1 MKNLVIALLW
11 LVTLGQEI
19 AQQNNGQNAIAGY
32 IRSSLETDSPG
43 QRPAMMGT
51 ELYSSVV
58 IHRFYSERGFQ
69 AAWVKDSKLTEIA
82 YEMRYEIGQSKFD
95 GLNPA
100 DYHFAALNDLFSKF
114 ETAKKQGKTL
124 TESELAAADLLLT
137 DAFIMLGS
145 HLSLGKVN
153 PENLQTTWN
162 IQRTTPELAL
172 DKRLEEALNGQSI
185 RKNLQELYPNFLI
198 YRKMREGLRELYDD
212 MERFNKRPFAQWKPL
227 KTDKSIKPDESDPMM
242 SEIRKR
248 LYFWGYV
255 DAYETAE
262 DKIYDA
268 ELVQGIK
275 KLQRRH
281 GMEPD
286 GVIGQGTIMALNQTP
301 DKLIGTAG
309 VNLERLRWLP
319 DTLKD
324 SELILVNTANF
335 QLDFLHNRDT
345 VFTSK
350 VIVGKSYH
358 ATPQFSAMMSYIVFS
373 PTWTV
378 PASITRSEI
387 IPAVKKNPNYLASKN
402 MKLLNAS
409 GGVVDPSSIDWS
421 KVNAKTFPYTVRQ
434 EPGESN
440 SLGLAKFMFPN
451 KHSVYIHDTPSRS
464 LFAREDR
471 ALSHGC
477 IRIQRPFDFAKFLL
491 SHDESWTDDRIRDA
505 MRQTKE
511 VTVTLNRKI
520 PVAIIY
526 MTYWANGGGEMFF
539 RADIYGRDAEIA
551 KALKESKGVKSGI

>member
-1 MKNLVIALLW
+1 MKNLFFTLACLII
-11 LVTLGQEI
+11 LGQAF
-19 AQQNNGQNAIAGY
+19 AQQSNGENGISAF
-32 IRSSLETDSPG
+32 IRSSLETSSPD
-43 QRPAMMGT
+43 QRPAAMGT

-58 IHRFYSERGFQ
+58 IHRFYGERSFQ
-69 AAWVKDSKLTEIA
+69 PAWIRDGRIPEIA

-95 GLNPA
+95 GLNPS
-100 DYHFAALNDLFSKF
+100 DYHFEVLNEYFSKF
-114 ETAKKQGKTL
+114 EAAKKQGKSL
-124 TESELAAADLLLT
+124 SNPELAAVDVLLT

-145 HLSLGKVN
+145 HLSLGKLD
-153 PENLQTTWN
+153 PENLKTDWN
-162 IQRTTPELAL
+162 IQRNATELSL
-172 DKRLEEALNGQSI
+172 DVRLNEALGGVGI
-185 RKNLQELYPNFLI
+185 RKTLQTLYPSFVI
-198 YRKMREGLRELYDD
+198 YRKMRDGLRELYDD
-212 MERFNKRPFAQWKPL
+212 IERFEKRPFAQWKPL
-227 KTDKSIKPDESDPMM
+227 NTEKSIKPDESSPMM
-242 SEIRKR
+242 PEIRKR

-255 DAYETAE
+255 DAYETVE
-262 DKIYDA
+262 DKVYDA
-268 ELVQGIK
+268 ELAEGIK

-286 GVIGQGTIMALNQTP
+286 GVIGQGTIQALNQTP
-301 DKLIGTAG
+301 EMLIRTAA

-358 ATPQFSAMMSYIVFS
+358 ATPQFSAEMSYIVFS

-378 PASITRSEI
+378 PTSITRTEI
-387 IPAVKKNPNYLASKN
+387 IPAVKKNRNYLASKN
-402 MKLLNAS
+402 MKLLNSS
-409 GGVVDPSSIDWS
+409 GGVVDPASIDWA
-421 KVNAKTFPYTVRQ
+421 KVNPKTFPYTVRQ

-440 SLGLAKFMFPN
+440 ALGLAKFMFPN

-464 LFAREDR
+464 LFEREDR

-491 SHDESWTDDRIRDA
+491 SHDPTWTDERIQQS
-505 MRQTKE
+505 MRQSKE
-511 VTVTLNRKI
+511 VTVKLNRKI

-539 RADIYGRDAEIA
+539 RKDIYGRDAEIA
-551 KALKESKGVKSGI
+551 KALKESKGIKSGI

>member
-1 MKNLVIALLW
+1 MKNLFLSLAWLL
-11 LVTLGQEI
+11 LFGQAF
-19 AQQNNGQNAIAGY
+19 AQQSNGQNGIAGF
-32 IRSSLETDSPG
+32 IRSSLETYSPE
-43 QRPAMMGT
+43 QRPAVMGT
-51 ELYSSVV
+51 ELYSTVV
-58 IHRFYSERGFQ
+58 IHRFYGERNFQ
-69 AAWVKDSKLTEIA
+69 PAWIKDGKIPELA

-95 GLNPA
+95 GLNPV
-100 DYHFAALNDLFSKF
+100 DYHFAALNDYFSRF
-114 ETAKKQGKTL
+114 EAAKKQGKTL
-124 TESELAAADLLLT
+124 PENELAAVDVLLT
-137 DAFIMLGS
+137 DAFIMMGS
-145 HLSLGKVN
+145 HLSLGKVD
-153 PENLQTTWN
+153 PENLKTSWN
-162 IQRTTPELAL
+162 IQRNAPELVL
-172 DKRLEEALNGQSI
+172 DRRLEEALNGSGI
-185 RKNLQELYPNFLI
+185 RKSLQALYPSFVI

-212 MERFNKRPFAQWKPL
+212 MERFEKRPFAQWKPL
-227 KTDKSIKPDESDPMM
+227 KTDKSIKPDESNPMM
-242 SEIRKR
+242 PEIRKR

-255 DAYETAE
+255 DAYETVE
-262 DKIYDA
+262 DKVYDA
-268 ELVQGIK
+268 ELVVGIK

-286 GVIGQGTIMALNQTP
+286 GVIGQGTIQALNQTP
-301 DKLIGTAG
+301 EMLIRTAA

-319 DTLKD
+319 DTIKD

-358 ATPQFSAMMSYIVFS
+358 ATPQFSAEMSYIVFS

-378 PASITRSEI
+378 PTSITRTEI
-387 IPAVKKNPNYLASKN
+387 IPAVKKNRNYLASKN
-402 MKLLNAS
+402 MKLLNSS
-409 GGVVDPSSIDWS
+409 GGIVDPASIDWA
-421 KVNAKTFPYTVRQ
+421 KVNPKTFPYTVRQ

-464 LFAREDR
+464 LFEREDR

-491 SHDESWTDDRIRDA
+491 SHDPTWTDERIRQA
-505 MRQTKE
+505 MRQPKE

-539 RADIYGRDAEIA
+539 RSDIYGRDAEIA
-551 KALKESKGVKSGI
+551 KALKESKGIKSGI

>member
-1 MKNLVIALLW
+1 MKHLFLSFAWLL
-11 LVTLGQEI
+11 LFGQAF
-19 AQQNNGQNAIAGY
+19 AQQSNGQNGIAGY
-32 IRSSLETDSPG
+32 IRSSLETYSPE
-43 QRPAMMGT
+43 QRPAVMGT
-51 ELYSSVV
+51 ELYSTVV
-58 IHRFYSERGFQ
+58 IHRFYGERNFQ
-69 AAWVKDSKLTEIA
+69 PAWIKDGKIPELA

-95 GLNPA
+95 GLNPV
-100 DYHFAALNDLFSKF
+100 DYHFAALNDYFSRF
-114 ETAKKQGKTL
+114 EAAKKQGKTL
-124 TESELAAADLLLT
+124 PENELAAVDVLLT
-137 DAFIMLGS
+137 DAFIMMGS
-145 HLSLGKVN
+145 HLSLGKVD
-153 PENLQTTWN
+153 PENLKTSWN
-162 IQRTTPELAL
+162 IQRNAPELVL
-172 DKRLEEALNGQSI
+172 DRRLEEALNGGGI
-185 RKNLQELYPNFLI
+185 RKSLQALYPSFVI

-212 MERFNKRPFAQWKPL
+212 MDRFEKRPFAQWKPL
-227 KTDKSIKPDESDPMM
+227 KTDKSIKPDESNPMM
-242 SEIRKR
+242 PEIRKR

-255 DAYETAE
+255 DAYETVE
-262 DKIYDA
+262 DKVYDA
-268 ELVQGIK
+268 ELVVGIK

-286 GVIGQGTIMALNQTP
+286 GVIGQGTIQALNQTP
-301 DKLIGTAG
+301 EMLIRTAA

-319 DTLKD
+319 DTIKD

-358 ATPQFSAMMSYIVFS
+358 ATPQFSAEMSYIVFS

-378 PASITRSEI
+378 PTSITRTEI
-387 IPAVKKNPNYLASKN
+387 IPAVKKNRNYLASKN
-402 MKLLNAS
+402 MKLLNSS
-409 GGVVDPSSIDWS
+409 GGIVDPASIDWA
-421 KVNAKTFPYTVRQ
+421 KVNPKTFPYTVRQ

-464 LFAREDR
+464 LFEREDR

-491 SHDESWTDDRIRDA
+491 SHDPTWTDERIRQA
-505 MRQTKE
+505 MRQPKE

-539 RADIYGRDAEIA
+539 RSDIYGRDAEIA
-551 KALKESKGVKSGI
+551 KALKESKGIKSGI

>member
-1 MKNLVIALLW
+1 MKNLFLSLAWLL
-11 LVTLGQEI
+11 LFGQAF
-19 AQQNNGQNAIAGY
+19 AQQSNGQNGIAGY
-32 IRSSLETDSPG
+32 IRSSLETYSPE
-43 QRPAMMGT
+43 QRPAVMGT
-51 ELYSSVV
+51 ELYSTVV
-58 IHRFYSERGFQ
+58 IHRFYGERNFQ
-69 AAWVKDSKLTEIA
+69 PAWIKDGKIPELA

-95 GLNPA
+95 GLNPV
-100 DYHFAALNDLFSKF
+100 DYHFAPLNDYFSRF
-114 ETAKKQGKTL
+114 EAAKKQGKTL
-124 TESELAAADLLLT
+124 PDNELAAVDVLLT
-137 DAFIMLGS
+137 DAFIMMGS
-145 HLSLGKVN
+145 HLSLGKVD
-153 PENLQTTWN
+153 PENLKTSWN
-162 IQRTTPELAL
+162 IQRNAPELVL
-172 DKRLEEALNGQSI
+172 DRRLEEALNGGGI
-185 RKNLQELYPNFLI
+185 RKSLQALYPSFVI

-212 MERFNKRPFAQWKPL
+212 MERFEKRPFAQWKPL
-227 KTDKSIKPDESDPMM
+227 KTDKSIKPDESNPMM
-242 SEIRKR
+242 PEIRKR

-255 DAYETAE
+255 DAYETVE
-262 DKIYDA
+262 DKVYDA
-268 ELVQGIK
+268 ELVVGIK

-286 GVIGQGTIMALNQTP
+286 GVIGQGTIQALNQTP
-301 DKLIGTAG
+301 EMLIRTAA

-319 DTLKD
+319 DTIKD

-358 ATPQFSAMMSYIVFS
+358 ATPQFSAEMSYIVFS

-378 PASITRSEI
+378 PTSITRTEI
-387 IPAVKKNPNYLASKN
+387 IPAVKKNRNYLASKN
-402 MKLLNAS
+402 MKLLNSS
-409 GGVVDPSSIDWS
+409 GGVVDPASIDWA
-421 KVNAKTFPYTVRQ
+421 KVNPKTFPYTVRQ

-464 LFAREDR
+464 LFEREDR

-491 SHDESWTDDRIRDA
+491 SHDPTWTDERIRQA
-505 MRQTKE
+505 MRQPKE

-539 RADIYGRDAEIA
+539 RSDIYGRDAEIA
-551 KALKESKGVKSGI
+551 KALKESKGIKSGI

>member
-1 MKNLVIALLW
+1 MKNLFFTLACLIL
-11 LVTLGQEI
+11 LGQAF
-19 AQQNNGQNAIAGY
+19 AQQSNGENGISAF
-32 IRSSLETDSPG
+32 IRSSLETSSPD
-43 QRPAMMGT
+43 QRPEAMGT

-58 IHRFYSERGFQ
+58 IHQFYGERSFQ
-69 AAWVKDSKLTEIA
+69 PAWIRDGRISEIA

-95 GLNPA
+95 GLNPS
-100 DYHFAALNDLFSKF
+100 DYHFEVLNEYFSKF
-114 ETAKKQGKTL
+114 EAAKKQGKSL
-124 TESELAAADLLLT
+124 SNPELAAVDVLLT

-145 HLSLGKVN
+145 HLSLGKLD
-153 PENLQTTWN
+153 PENLKTDWN
-162 IQRTTPELAL
+162 ILRNATELSL
-172 DKRLEEALNGQSI
+172 DMRLNEALGGAGI
-185 RKNLQELYPNFLI
+185 RKTLQTLYPSFII
-198 YRKMREGLRELYDD
+198 YRKMRDGLRELYDD
-212 MERFNKRPFAQWKPL
+212 VERFDKRPFAQWKPL
-227 KTDKSIKPDESDPMM
+227 NTEKSIKPDESSPMM

-255 DAYETAE
+255 DAYETVE
-262 DKIYDA
+262 DKVYDA
-268 ELVQGIK
+268 ELAEGIK

-286 GVIGQGTIMALNQTP
+286 GVIGQGTIQALNQTP
-301 DKLIGTAG
+301 EMLIRTAA

-358 ATPQFSAMMSYIVFS
+358 ATPQFSAEMSYIVFS

-378 PASITRSEI
+378 PTSITRTEI
-387 IPAVKKNPNYLASKN
+387 IPAVKKNRNYLASKN
-402 MKLLNAS
+402 MKLLNSS
-409 GGVVDPSSIDWS
+409 GGVVNPASIDWA
-421 KVNAKTFPYTVRQ
+421 KVNPKTFPYTVRQ

-440 SLGLAKFMFPN
+440 ALGLAKFMFPN

-464 LFAREDR
+464 LFEREDR

-491 SHDESWTDDRIRDA
+491 SHDPTWTDERIQQS
-505 MRQTKE
+505 MRQSKE
-511 VTVTLNRKI
+511 VTVKLNRKI

-539 RADIYGRDAEIA
+539 RKDIYGRDAEIA
-551 KALKESKGVKSGI
+551 KALKESKGIKSGI

>member
-1 MKNLVIALLW
+1 MKNLFFTLACLIL
-11 LVTLGQEI
+11 LGQAF
-19 AQQNNGQNAIAGY
+19 AQQSNGENGISAF
-32 IRSSLETDSPG
+32 IRSSLETSSPD
-43 QRPAMMGT
+43 QRPEAMGT

-58 IHRFYSERGFQ
+58 IHQFYGERSFQ
-69 AAWVKDSKLTEIA
+69 PAWIRDGRIPEIA

-95 GLNPA
+95 GLNPS
-100 DYHFAALNDLFSKF
+100 DYHFEVLNEYFSKF
-114 ETAKKQGKTL
+114 EAAKKQGKSL
-124 TESELAAADLLLT
+124 SNPELAAVDILLT

-145 HLSLGKVN
+145 HLSLGKVD
-153 PENLQTTWN
+153 PENLRTDWN
-162 IQRTTPELAL
+162 IQRNAPELVLDNRLAEAL
-172 DKRLEEALNGQSI
+172 DGGGIRQS
-185 RKNLQELYPNFLI
+185 LQTLYPSFVI

-212 MERFNKRPFAQWKPL
+212 LDRFEKRPFAQWKPL
-227 KTDKSIKPDESDPMM
+227 NTEKSIKPDESGPMM
-242 SEIRKR
+242 PEIRKR

-255 DAYETAE
+255 DAYETEE
-262 DKIYDA
+262 DKVYDA
-268 ELVQGIK
+268 ELVEGIK

-286 GVIGQGTIMALNQTP
+286 GVIGQGTIQALNQTP
-301 DKLIGTAG
+301 EMLINTAA

-319 DTLKD
+319 DNLKD

-358 ATPQFSAMMSYIVFS
+358 ATPQFNAEMSYIVFS

-378 PASITRSEI
+378 PTSITRTEI
-387 IPAVKKNPNYLASKN
+387 VPAVKKNPNYLASKN
-402 MKLLNAS
+402 MKLLNSS
-409 GGVVDPSSIDWS
+409 GGVVDPASIDWA
-421 KVNAKTFPYTVRQ
+421 KVNPKTFPYTVRQ

-451 KHSVYIHDTPSRS
+451 KHSVYIHDTPSRT
-464 LFAREDR
+464 LFDREDR

-491 SHDESWTDDRIRDA
+491 SHDPTWTDERIKQA
-505 MRQTKE
+505 MHQPKE

-539 RADIYGRDAEIA
+539 RKDIYGRDAEIA
-551 KALKESKGVKSGI
+551 KALKESKGIKSGI

>member
-1 MKNLVIALLW
+1 MKNLFLSLVW
-11 LVTLGQEI
+11 LILFGQAF
-19 AQQNNGQNAIAGY
+19 AQQSNGQNGIAGY
-32 IRSSLETDSPG
+32 IRSSLETYSPE
-43 QRPAMMGT
+43 QRPAVMGT
-51 ELYSSVV
+51 ELYSTVV
-58 IHRFYSERGFQ
+58 IHRFYGERNFQ
-69 AAWVKDSKLTEIA
+69 PAWIKDGKIPELA

-95 GLNPA
+95 GLNPV
-100 DYHFAALNDLFSKF
+100 DYHFAALNDYFSRY
-114 ETAKKQGKTL
+114 EAAKKQGKTL
-124 TESELAAADLLLT
+124 PDNELAAVDVLLT
-137 DAFIMLGS
+137 DAFIMMGS
-145 HLSLGKVN
+145 HLSLGKVD
-153 PENLQTTWN
+153 PENLKTSWN
-162 IQRTTPELAL
+162 IQRNAPELVL
-172 DKRLEEALNGQSI
+172 DRRLEEALNGGGI
-185 RKNLQELYPNFLI
+185 RKSLQALYPSFVI

-212 MERFNKRPFAQWKPL
+212 MERFEKRPFAQWKPL
-227 KTDKSIKPDESDPMM
+227 KTDKSIKPDESNPMM
-242 SEIRKR
+242 PEIRKR

-255 DAYETAE
+255 DAYETVE
-262 DKIYDA
+262 DKVYDA
-268 ELVQGIK
+268 ELVVGIK

-286 GVIGQGTIMALNQTP
+286 GVIGQGTIQALNQTP
-301 DKLIGTAG
+301 EMLIRTAA

-319 DTLKD
+319 DTIKD

-358 ATPQFSAMMSYIVFS
+358 ATPQFSAEMSYIVFS

-378 PASITRSEI
+378 PTSITRTEI
-387 IPAVKKNPNYLASKN
+387 IPAVKKNRNYLASKN
-402 MKLLNAS
+402 MKLLNSS
-409 GGVVDPSSIDWS
+409 GGIVDPASIDWA
-421 KVNAKTFPYTVRQ
+421 KVNPKTFPYTVRQ

-464 LFAREDR
+464 LFEREDR

-491 SHDESWTDDRIRDA
+491 SHDPTWTDERIRQA
-505 MRQTKE
+505 MRQPKE

-539 RADIYGRDAEIA
+539 RSDIYGRDAEIA
-551 KALKESKGVKSGI
+551 KALKESKGIKSGI

>member
-1 MKNLVIALLW
+1 MKNLFLSFVWLL
-11 LVTLGQEI
+11 LIGQAF
-19 AQQNNGQNAIAGY
+19 AQQSNGQNGIAGY
-32 IRSSLETDSPG
+32 IRSSLETYSPE
-43 QRPAMMGT
+43 QRPAVSGT

-58 IHRFYSERGFQ
+58 IHRFYGERNFQ
-69 AAWVKDSKLTEIA
+69 PAWIKDGKIPELA

-95 GLNPA
+95 GLNPV
-100 DYHFAALNDLFSKF
+100 DYHFAALNDYFSRY
-114 ETAKKQGKTL
+114 EAAKKQGKTL
-124 TESELAAADLLLT
+124 PDNELAAVDVLLT
-137 DAFIMLGS
+137 DAFIMMGS
-145 HLSLGKVN
+145 HLSLGKVD
-153 PENLQTTWN
+153 PENLKTSWN
-162 IQRTTPELAL
+162 IQRNAPELVL
-172 DKRLEEALNGQSI
+172 DRRLEEALNGGGI
-185 RKNLQELYPNFLI
+185 RKSLQALYPSFVI
-198 YRKMREGLRELYDD
+198 YRKMREGLRELYEDV
-212 MERFNKRPFAQWKPL
+212 ERFEKRPFAQWKPL
-227 KTDKSIKPDESDPMM
+227 KTDKSIKPDESNPMM
-242 SEIRKR
+242 PEIRKR

-255 DAYETAE
+255 DAYETVE
-262 DKIYDA
+262 DKVYDA
-268 ELVQGIK
+268 ELVVGIK
-275 KLQRRH
+275 KLQLRH

-286 GVIGQGTIMALNQTP
+286 GVIGQGTIQALNQTP
-301 DKLIGTAG
+301 EMLIRTAA

-319 DTLKD
+319 DTIKD

-358 ATPQFSAMMSYIVFS
+358 ATPQFSAEMSYIVFS

-378 PASITRSEI
+378 PTSITRTEI
-387 IPAVKKNPNYLASKN
+387 IPAVKKNRNYLASKN
-402 MKLLNAS
+402 MKLLNSS
-409 GGVVDPSSIDWS
+409 GGIVDPASIDWA
-421 KVNAKTFPYTVRQ
+421 KVNPKTFPYTVRQ

-464 LFAREDR
+464 LFEREDR

-491 SHDESWTDDRIRDA
+491 SHDPTWTDERIRQA
-505 MRQTKE
+505 MRQPKE

-539 RADIYGRDAEIA
+539 RSDIYGRDAEIA
-551 KALKESKGVKSGI
+551 KALKESKGIKSGI

>member
-1 MKNLVIALLW
+1 MKNLFLSLAWLL
-11 LVTLGQEI
+11 LFGQAF
-19 AQQNNGQNAIAGY
+19 AQQSNGQNGIAGY
-32 IRSSLETDSPG
+32 IRSSLETYSPE
-43 QRPAMMGT
+43 QRPAVMGT
-51 ELYSSVV
+51 ELYSTVV
-58 IHRFYSERGFQ
+58 IHRFYGERNFQ
-69 AAWVKDSKLTEIA
+69 PAWIKDGKIPELA

-95 GLNPA
+95 GLNPV
-100 DYHFAALNDLFSKF
+100 DYHFAALNDYFSRY
-114 ETAKKQGKTL
+114 EAAKKQGKTL
-124 TESELAAADLLLT
+124 PDNELAAVDVLLT
-137 DAFIMLGS
+137 DAFIMMGS
-145 HLSLGKVN
+145 HLSLGKVD
-153 PENLQTTWN
+153 PENLKTSWN
-162 IQRTTPELAL
+162 IQRNAPELVL
-172 DKRLEEALNGQSI
+172 DRRLEEALNGGGI
-185 RKNLQELYPNFLI
+185 RKSLQALYPSFVI

-212 MERFNKRPFAQWKPL
+212 MERFEKRPFAQWKPL
-227 KTDKSIKPDESDPMM
+227 KTDKSIKPDESNPMM
-242 SEIRKR
+242 PEIRKR

-255 DAYETAE
+255 DAYETVE
-262 DKIYDA
+262 DKVYDA
-268 ELVQGIK
+268 ELVVGIK

-286 GVIGQGTIMALNQTP
+286 GVIGQGTIQALNQTP
-301 DKLIGTAG
+301 EMLIRTAA

-319 DTLKD
+319 DTIKD

-358 ATPQFSAMMSYIVFS
+358 ATPQFSAEMSYIVFS

-378 PASITRSEI
+378 PTSITRTEI
-387 IPAVKKNPNYLASKN
+387 IPAVKKNRNYLASKN
-402 MKLLNAS
+402 MKLLNSS
-409 GGVVDPSSIDWS
+409 GGVVDPASIDWA
-421 KVNAKTFPYTVRQ
+421 KVNPKTFPYTVRQ

-464 LFAREDR
+464 LFEREDR

-491 SHDESWTDDRIRDA
+491 SHDPTWTDERIRQA
-505 MRQTKE
+505 MRQPKE

-539 RADIYGRDAEIA
+539 RSDIYGRDAEIA
-551 KALKESKGVKSGI
+551 KALKESKGIKSGI

>member
-1 MKNLVIALLW
+1 MKNLFFTLACIII
-11 LVTLGQEI
+11 LGQAF
-19 AQQNNGQNAIAGY
+19 AQQSNGENGISAF
-32 IRSSLETDSPG
+32 IRSSLETSSPD
-43 QRPAMMGT
+43 QRPAAMGT

-58 IHRFYSERGFQ
+58 IHRFYGERSFQ
-69 AAWVKDSKLTEIA
+69 PAWIRDGRIPEIA

-95 GLNPA
+95 GLNPT
-100 DYHFAALNDLFSKF
+100 DYHFEVLNEYFSRF
-114 ETAKKQGKTL
+114 EAAKKQGKSL
-124 TESELAAADLLLT
+124 SNPELAAVDVLLT

-145 HLSLGKVN
+145 HLSLGKLD
-153 PENLQTTWN
+153 PENLKTDWN
-162 IQRTTPELAL
+162 IQRNATELSL
-172 DKRLEEALNGQSI
+172 DVRLSEALGGVGI
-185 RKNLQELYPNFLI
+185 RKTLQTLYPSFVI
-198 YRKMREGLRELYDD
+198 YRKMRDGLRELYDD
-212 MERFNKRPFAQWKPL
+212 MERFEKRPFAQWKPL
-227 KTDKSIKPDESDPMM
+227 NTEKSIKPDESSPMM
-242 SEIRKR
+242 PEIRKR

-255 DAYETAE
+255 DAYETVE
-262 DKIYDA
+262 DKVFDA
-268 ELVQGIK
+268 ELVAGIK

-286 GVIGQGTIMALNQTP
+286 GVIGQGTIQALNQTP
-301 DKLIGTAG
+301 KMLIRTAA

-358 ATPQFSAMMSYIVFS
+358 ATPQFSAEMSYIVFS

-378 PASITRSEI
+378 PTSITRTEI
-387 IPAVKKNPNYLASKN
+387 IPAVKKNRNYLASKN
-402 MKLLNAS
+402 MKLLNSS
-409 GGVVDPSSIDWS
+409 GGVVDPASIDWA
-421 KVNAKTFPYTVRQ
+421 KVNPKTFPYTVRQ

-464 LFAREDR
+464 LFEREDR

-491 SHDESWTDDRIRDA
+491 SHDPTWTDERIREA
-505 MRQTKE
+505 MRQPKE

-526 MTYWANGGGEMFF
+526 MTYWANGGGEMYF
-539 RADIYGRDAEIA
+539 RKDIYGRDAEIA
-551 KALKESKGVKSGI
+551 KALKQSKGIKSGI

>member
-1 MKNLVIALLW
+1 MKNLFLSLAWLL
-11 LVTLGQEI
+11 LFGQAF
-19 AQQNNGQNAIAGY
+19 AQQSNGQNGIAGY
-32 IRSSLETDSPG
+32 IRSSLETYSPE
-43 QRPAMMGT
+43 QRPAVMGT
-51 ELYSSVV
+51 ELYSTVV
-58 IHRFYSERGFQ
+58 IHRFYGERNFQ
-69 AAWVKDSKLTEIA
+69 PAWIKDGKIPELA

-95 GLNPA
+95 GLNPV
-100 DYHFAALNDLFSKF
+100 DYHFAALNDYFSRF
-114 ETAKKQGKTL
+114 EAAKKQGKTL
-124 TESELAAADLLLT
+124 PDNELAAVDVLLT
-137 DAFIMLGS
+137 DAFIMMGS
-145 HLSLGKVN
+145 HLSLGKVD
-153 PENLQTTWN
+153 PENLKTSWN
-162 IQRTTPELAL
+162 IQRNAPELVL
-172 DKRLEEALNGQSI
+172 DRRLEEALNGGGI
-185 RKNLQELYPNFLI
+185 RKSLQALYPSFVI

-212 MERFNKRPFAQWKPL
+212 MERFEKRPFAQWKPL
-227 KTDKSIKPDESDPMM
+227 KTDKSIKPDESNPMM
-242 SEIRKR
+242 PEIRKR

-255 DAYETAE
+255 DAYETVE
-262 DKIYDA
+262 DKVYDA
-268 ELVQGIK
+268 ELVVGIK

-286 GVIGQGTIMALNQTP
+286 GVIGQGTIQALNQTP
-301 DKLIGTAG
+301 EMLIRTAA

-319 DTLKD
+319 DTIKD

-358 ATPQFSAMMSYIVFS
+358 ATPQFSAEMSYIVFS

-378 PASITRSEI
+378 PTSITRTEI
-387 IPAVKKNPNYLASKN
+387 IPAVKKNRNYLASKN
-402 MKLLNAS
+402 MKLLNSS
-409 GGVVDPSSIDWS
+409 GGIVDPASIDWA
-421 KVNAKTFPYTVRQ
+421 KVNPKTFPYTVRQ

-464 LFAREDR
+464 LFEREDR

-491 SHDESWTDDRIRDA
+491 SHDPTWTDERIRQA
-505 MRQTKE
+505 MRQPKE

-539 RADIYGRDAEIA
+539 RSDIYGRDAEIA
-551 KALKESKGVKSGI
+551 KALKESKGIKSGI

>member
-1 MKNLVIALLW
+1 MKNLFFTLACLIL
-11 LVTLGQEI
+11 LGQAF
-19 AQQNNGQNAIAGY
+19 AQQSNGENGISAF
-32 IRSSLETDSPG
+32 IRSSLETSSPD
-43 QRPAMMGT
+43 QRPEAMGT

-58 IHRFYSERGFQ
+58 IHQFYGERSFQ
-69 AAWVKDSKLTEIA
+69 PAWIRDGRISEIA

-95 GLNPA
+95 GLNPS
-100 DYHFAALNDLFSKF
+100 DYHFEVLNEYFSKF
-114 ETAKKQGKTL
+114 EAAKKQGKSL
-124 TESELAAADLLLT
+124 SNPELAAVDVLLT

-145 HLSLGKVN
+145 HLSLGKLD
-153 PENLQTTWN
+153 PENLKTDWN
-162 IQRTTPELAL
+162 IQRNATELSL
-172 DKRLEEALNGQSI
+172 DMRLNEALGGAGI
-185 RKNLQELYPNFLI
+185 RKTLQTLYPSFII
-198 YRKMREGLRELYDD
+198 YRKMRDGLRELYDD
-212 MERFNKRPFAQWKPL
+212 VERFDKRPFAQWKPL
-227 KTDKSIKPDESDPMM
+227 NTEKSIKPDESSPMM

-255 DAYETAE
+255 DAYETVE
-262 DKIYDA
+262 DKVYDA
-268 ELVQGIK
+268 ELAEGIK

-286 GVIGQGTIMALNQTP
+286 GVIGQGTIQALNQTP
-301 DKLIGTAG
+301 EMLIRTAA

-358 ATPQFSAMMSYIVFS
+358 ATPQFSAEMSYIVFS

-378 PASITRSEI
+378 PTSITRTEI
-387 IPAVKKNPNYLASKN
+387 IPAVKKNRNYLASKN
-402 MKLLNAS
+402 MKLLNSS
-409 GGVVDPSSIDWS
+409 GGVVNPASIDWA
-421 KVNAKTFPYTVRQ
+421 KVNPKTFPYTVRQ

-440 SLGLAKFMFPN
+440 ALGLAKFMFPN

-464 LFAREDR
+464 LFEREDR

-491 SHDESWTDDRIRDA
+491 SHDPTWTDERIQQS
-505 MRQTKE
+505 MRQSKE
-511 VTVTLNRKI
+511 VTVKLNRKI

-539 RADIYGRDAEIA
+539 RKDIYGRDAEIA
-551 KALKESKGVKSGI
+551 KALKESKGIKSGI

>member
-1 MKNLVIALLW
+1 MKNLFFTLAGLIL
-11 LVTLGQEI
+11 LGQAF
-19 AQQNNGQNAIAGY
+19 AQQSNGENGISAF
-32 IRSSLETDSPG
+32 IRSSLETSSPD
-43 QRPAMMGT
+43 QRPAAMGT
-51 ELYSSVV
+51 ELHSSVV
-58 IHRFYSERGFQ
+58 IHQFYGERSFQ
-69 AAWVKDSKLTEIA
+69 PAWIRDGRIPEIA

-95 GLNPA
+95 GLNPS
-100 DYHFAALNDLFSKF
+100 DYHFEVLNEYFSKF
-114 ETAKKQGKTL
+114 EAAKKQGKSL
-124 TESELAAADLLLT
+124 SNPELAAVDVLLT

-145 HLSLGKVN
+145 HLSLGKLD
-153 PENLQTTWN
+153 PENLKTDWN
-162 IQRTTPELAL
+162 IQRNATELSL
-172 DKRLEEALNGQSI
+172 DMRLNEALGGAGI
-185 RKNLQELYPNFLI
+185 RKTLQTLYPSFII
-198 YRKMREGLRELYDD
+198 YRKMRDGLRELYDD
-212 MERFNKRPFAQWKPL
+212 VERFEKRPFAQWKPL
-227 KTDKSIKPDESDPMM
+227 NTEKSIKPDESSPMM

-255 DAYETAE
+255 DAYETVE
-262 DKIYDA
+262 DKVYDA
-268 ELVQGIK
+268 ELAEGIK

-286 GVIGQGTIMALNQTP
+286 GVIGQGTIQALNQTP
-301 DKLIGTAG
+301 EMLIRTAA

-324 SELILVNTANF
+324 SELIVVNTANF

-358 ATPQFSAMMSYIVFS
+358 ATPQFSAEMSYIVFS

-378 PASITRSEI
+378 PTSITRTEI
-387 IPAVKKNPNYLASKN
+387 IPAVKKNRNYLASKN
-402 MKLLNAS
+402 MKLLNSS
-409 GGVVDPSSIDWS
+409 GGVVDPASIDWA
-421 KVNAKTFPYTVRQ
+421 KVNPKTFPYTVRQ

-440 SLGLAKFMFPN
+440 ALGLAKFMFPN

-464 LFAREDR
+464 LFEREDR

-491 SHDESWTDDRIRDA
+491 SHDPTWTDERIQQS
-505 MRQTKE
+505 MRQSKE
-511 VTVTLNRKI
+511 VTVKLNRKI

-539 RADIYGRDAEIA
+539 RKDIYGRDAEIA
-551 KALKESKGVKSGI
+551 KALKESKGIKSGI